1 MADTTSLAESSQAFL
16 CAIGDYMGKMKTN
29 KIFDI
34 EKYPIYEDF
43 WNQIP
48 WRTYDAAA
56 KRIKT
61 PPISTD
67 DIDKFL
73 TENVGWYHSSV
84 KVAKKLVNDIT
95 DIDADFNIAG
105 TGFQSL
111 YYFRGDEEVM
121 GNMADLFKIAN
132 ANIRSMPG
140 QIRFGDVNKW
150 NPADIYL
157 ASKKAKKDIKNALA
171 NAKPG
176 KFRFS
181 SLNILTSDLIDTGDL
196 LPLSLKKSTKTVH
209 LHKINFDTPAELEKL
224 KKLSIDRSKPTTDW
238 KPYKIVPYGQ
248 KSETR
253 DMRIF
258 LNNDGELKIR
268 HDPSSQ
274 RIVVEFIGSGAEAR
288 AGSIGSIK
296 TFTELL
302 KLINPNLAT
311 SILTKYRSGETKF
324 KAAMKQPNMVAF
336 KKQRDATKSKA
347 DKERYDFER
356 GSVSAFYVI
365 NNIMPALKKFF
376 NEVDNPEVNDFIQLL
391 YAYVTSRSPLSGK
404 FVIAK

>member
-1 MADTTSLAESSQAFL
+1 M
-16 CAIGDYMGKMKTN
+16 
-29 KIFDI
+29 
-34 EKYPIYEDF
+34 
-43 WNQIP
+43 
-48 WRTYDAAA
+48 
-56 KRIKT
+56 
-61 PPISTD
+61 
-67 DIDKFL
+67 
-73 TENVGWYHSSV
+73 
-84 KVAKKLVNDIT
+84 
-95 DIDADFNIAG
+95 IDADFNIAG

-132 ANIRSMPG
+132 ANIRGMPG

-181 SLNILTSDLIDTGDL
+181 NLNILTSDLIDTGDL

-209 LHKINFDTPAELEKL
+209 LHKINFDMPAELEKL

-302 KLINPNLAT
+302 KLVNPNLAT
-311 SILTKYRSGETKF
+311 STLTKYRSGETKF
-324 KAAMKQPNMVAF
+324 KAAMKKPNMVAF
-336 KKQRDATKSKA
+336 KKKRDSLN
-347 DKERYDFER
+347 E
-356 GSVSAFYVI
+356 S
-365 NNIMPALKKFF
+365 LKNHRNKVKF
-376 NEVDNPEVNDFIQLL
+376 Q
-391 YAYVTSRSPLSGK
+391 T
-404 FVIAK
+404 